1 MAIQN
6 RRGPYN
12 EFDTSKLLPGEW
24 AVVTTGDQN
33 STNGTA
39 VYMCFK
45 AGEVKRMATYEDM
58 VDYLSE
64 AAGEVV
70 EQAVGE
76 AVEEATAAAA
86 AANSAASSAE
96 AAAASANEA
105 YTNYEQNNAATATKL
120 KTARTIAGIAFD
132 GTEDVHH
139 LGTCKTP
146 KATAAKTVEI
156 NGFVLKEGA
165 NVVVK
170 FQYGIAAGSA
180 TLNVSGSGAKGI
192 RYKGATLKKDIKNY
206 SLIQF
211 EYDGTNWQIVGDL
224 VEEERIDSVL
234 FEGELEN
241 GSQSISAGI
250 LNYEMIE
257 LICETTAGGA
267 TPSPFSVKFSVRE
280 MYEKDFAI
288 SHVNETGYLCSAK
301 LRYSGSGGSLSVS
314 ENKAVDLS
322 SGTTLPVSSGIRI
335 YKIIGYKA

>member
-12 EFDTSKLLPGEW
+12 KFDTSKLLPGEW

-58 VDYLSE
+58 IDYLNE

-76 AVEEATAAAA
+76 AVEDATAAAA
-86 AANSAASSAE
+86 AASSAASSAE

-120 KTARTIAGIAFD
+120 KTARTIGGVEFD
-132 GTEDVHH
+132 GTGDVNH
-139 LGTCKTP
+139 LGTCETP
-146 KATAAKTVEI
+146 KATAAKTAEI
-156 NGFVLKEGA
+156 NGFILKEGA

-170 FQYGIAAGSA
+170 FRYGIAAGNA

-192 RYKGATLKKDIKNY
+192 RYKGGILKKDIK
-206 SLIQF
+206 SSSFLAL
-211 EYDGTNWQIVGDL
+211 EYDGTYWQVVGDL
-224 VEEERIDSVL
+224 TEEEKSDAII
-234 FEGELEN
+234 FEGELESGTQYVN
-241 GSQSISAGI
+241 SF
-250 LNYEMIE
+250 LNYDAVE
-257 LICETTAGGA
+257 LFCVTTAGGVA
-267 TPSPFSVKFSVRE
+267 PSPFSVRFSVQE
-280 MYEKDFAI
+280 LYEKEFYV
-288 SHVNETGYLCSAK
+288 SHVNGFGHLCSAK
-301 LRYSGSGGSLSVS
+301 LLYSGSGGSLSVS

-322 SGTTLPVSSGIRI
+322 SGTTLPVSSGLKIC
-335 YKIIGYKA
+335 KIIGYKA